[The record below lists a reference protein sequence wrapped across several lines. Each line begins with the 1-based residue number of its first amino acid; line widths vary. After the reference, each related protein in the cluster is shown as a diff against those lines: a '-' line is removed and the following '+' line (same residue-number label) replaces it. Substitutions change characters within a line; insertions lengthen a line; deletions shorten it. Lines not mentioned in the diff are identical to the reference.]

1 MTIQRQA
8 WALQQEG
15 AAQDENA
22 VAVSARMTQKR
33 LAVLEKQLDMA
44 QSKTSV
50 LVSANAHGAHC
61 KRRRYPFLY
70 DRLAWSSLTLHA
82 RPTWWCR
89 SMRTA
94 CSRSKLIANEPRGGS
109 YLRPGND
116 WYVIHLRPSQRDIVW
131 HGH

>member
-8 WALQQEG
+8 WALQQDG

-50 LVSANAHGAHC
+50 LVSAHC
-61 KRRRYPFLY
+61 ERRRCLSLY
-70 DRLAWSSLTLHA
+70 DRLAWSSL
-82 RPTWWCR
+82 
-89 SMRTA
+89 SMHG
-94 CSRSKLIANEPRGGS
+94 LLGGA
-109 YLRPGND
+109 G
-116 WYVIHLRPSQRDIVW
+116 V
-131 HGH
+131 